1 MFNLNE
7 QIKKWRAN
15 LNTSQ
20 SFKTIDIDELENHL
34 IEEIEK
40 LKLSGL
46 SEEEAFIIATHRL
59 GQIDSL
65 SDEFVK
71 VNTGILWRKRFF
83 WSGIIILVWIVI
95 GFIRNAVSQIVLF
108 IAAIIGARGYEL
120 NIVNSFSQI
129 ILFVLAALALFFMT
143 RLENINRLFYR
154 IINNFRGKVILF
166 FAVFIITV
174 TTLALGILSTA
185 LNARLLSSQDF
196 GQMAMFN
203 SIVSRAWAIFMP
215 MILLSVII
223 LLRPSKL
230 RKSEI

>member
-1 MFNLNE
+1 MFNLNQ

-15 LNTSQ
+15 LNASQ

-59 GQIDSL
+59 GKIDYL
-65 SDEFVK
+65 SEEYAK
-71 VNTGILWRKRFF
+71 VNTGLLWRKRFF
-83 WSGIIILVWIVI
+83 WSGIIILVWIII
-95 GFIRNAVSQIVLF
+95 GFITSAVSQIILF
-108 IAAIIGARGYEL
+108 IAALVGARGYEL
-120 NIVNSFSQI
+120 YIFNSFSQI
-129 ILFVLAALALFFMT
+129 ILFVLAVLALFFMI
-143 RLENINRLFYR
+143 RFKNVNNLFYR
-154 IINNFRGKVILF
+154 IINDFWGKVILF
-166 FAVFIITV
+166 AAVFITTV
-174 TTLALGILSTA
+174 TTFALGIFSTV
-185 LNARLLSSQDF
+185 LNARLLSAQDF

-203 SIVSRAWAIFMP
+203 SITSRAWTIFMP

-230 RKSEI
+230 RKSEV